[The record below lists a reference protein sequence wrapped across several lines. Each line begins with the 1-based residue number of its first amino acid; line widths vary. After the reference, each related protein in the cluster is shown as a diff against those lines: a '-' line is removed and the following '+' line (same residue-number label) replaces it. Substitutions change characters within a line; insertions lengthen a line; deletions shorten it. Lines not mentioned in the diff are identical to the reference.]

1 VTDLLP
7 SSTPTEEPLWRF
19 SERILFRF
27 AFCYILLYYTTTIL
41 TAIPGVALLG
51 NWCSHIATLMIQTVV
66 AALLHIDRIDAHFTG
81 SGDTTFAYIQQA
93 LVLLVA
99 FTATIVWTM
108 LDRSSSHNATLQS
121 WLHVFARY
129 ALAFTLI
136 QYAIVKIIPTQF
148 FVHLQ
153 NRQLSETYGQSSP
166 MGLLW
171 NFMAFSTPYTIFS
184 GIAELIPAIFL
195 LFRRT
200 ALLGAL
206 TSFAVLLNVVMLN
219 LCYDVPVKLYS
230 LNLLLLSA
238 LLILPESRRLLRFF
252 LLNQPAPPSNL
263 RAPLI
268 KNSRMQRLIP
278 VLKLGV
284 LTLVVFSSL
293 SRSLGYYR
301 KMASLAPPRPSKLTS
316 RGFHWVQEIPYNY

>member
-1 VTDLLP
+1 VTDLPP
-7 SSTPTEEPLWRF
+7 SSILTKDPLWRL
-19 SERILFRF
+19 SKRILFRL
-27 AFCYILLYYTTTIL
+27 AFCYILLYYTTPTL
-41 TAIPGVALLG
+41 TAIPGIALLG
-51 NWCSHIATLMIQTVV
+51 YWCSHIATLMIQTVV
-66 AALLHIDRIDAHFTG
+66 AALLHIDRIDAHFSG

-93 LVLLVA
+93 LILLVA

-108 LDRSSSHNATLQS
+108 LDRSSSHYATLQT
-121 WLHVFARY
+121 WLHIFARY
-129 ALAFTLI
+129 ALAFVLFG
-136 QYAIVKIIPTQF
+136 YAFAKVIPSQF
-148 FVHLQ
+148 IHLHDQ
-153 NRQLSETYGQSSP
+153 ELSETYGQSSP